1 MRLNSK
7 SNSFKH
13 TVTGLML
20 VSMLLPTISGC
31 KRSEWRQRADE
42 DSYQAIAEKQD
53 DERWLL
59 PRIDINPDPRSRFYD
74 EYDNADCQPLP
85 PDDPAAHK
93 FMHCA
98 NGIKGYKKWHEHGDA
113 ASIENISWLSPYT
126 ELINSANPVDG
137 HASVEI
143 SKLTLNDAV
152 NLAYIHSRAYQTQL
166 ENVYLQALQLTG
178 QRYLLG
184 TRFHLGPLGSGGAF
198 FRSRNGRGLA
208 GTPNQS
214 LTHGLGIQRLMPGG
228 AQWSVDILNTITW
241 NSGSNTVSAPSLAW
255 QLTQPFLADG
265 GRRVV
270 MENLTQAERNLLYQI
285 RDMARFRQTLF
296 AVIAN
301 SYLRL
306 QQQQQSIINEEN
318 NIRLLKEQIE
328 IAQEADKLRQVTVS
342 DRLLRFPEGAEI
354 PEQLRPHLRFE
365 PAGFLIWTG
374 DMTAEREQQLLAVS
388 DDHLFQAAARE
399 LIRYKDPDVVSQD
412 VIDVL
417 TTLNGSESALQSARL
432 RLADQ
437 LDAFKIELGLPPNII
452 LTVDTS
458 FLAPFE
464 LISPE
469 LLSLESSLKEFAKER
484 GPSLLPAPRNE
495 NDVERLSPEFEDL
508 KLYVNQLK
516 TLKDE
521 LREKGLNRVKSDFEP
536 VRDILERSSDVTKLQ
551 DTGGRGFAS
560 EQERE
565 RVLKDV
571 ARDLKMFRISEGD
584 FETFASVVDLLSE
597 ILRYDSEDDV
607 LKSLDIDLNKSIGP
621 SELPI
626 GWSDLPIVGTAEQR
640 EEITIDEFFSEI
652 RDAAIAIRE
661 ELLSVSQALA
671 VLQVGLRV
679 EVVALNRF
687 TLPGSLET
695 PDIEEVVRIG
705 LENRRDLMNARA
717 EVMDF
722 RRDVELAAND
732 LLALMDLDVRGGVDL
747 DGNNSDLTTSL
758 NFKTPLDHL
767 LERNTY
773 RAALIAYQRA
783 RRDYMLAEDRV
794 KQEIRDSWRQLM
806 VAEVQL
812 EIGRQAM
819 RNSARAY
826 DTAVTSPQQSS
837 FSLLNSLRTLL
848 NANNGLVSTW
858 VTYET
863 NRLNIYRDMGIMQ
876 VDSTGVWEDPYYLVD
891 GNADEIMPAPTELS
905 PQPPSEIPPLNIPPS
920 LQEIPNDE

>member
-1 MRLNSK
+1 MRVNSQ
-7 SNSFKH
+7 SNSFNG
-13 TVTGLML
+13 TATGLLL
-20 VSMLLPTISGC
+20 VSMLLPTMSGC
-31 KRSEWRQRADE
+31 KRSEWSQRADE
-42 DSYQAIAEKQD
+42 DSYQAIAEKQS

-74 EYDNADCQPLP
+74 EYDNPDCQPLP
-85 PDDPAAHK
+85 PDDPAAHQ
-93 FMHCA
+93 FMHCV

-113 ASIENISWLSPYT
+113 PSVENISWLSPYT
-126 ELINSANPVDG
+126 ELVNSVNPVDG
-137 HASVEI
+137 HADVEI
-143 SKLTLNDAV
+143 STLTINDAI

-166 ENVYLQALQLTG
+166 ESVYLQALQLTG

-184 TRFHLGPLGSGGAF
+184 TRFHLAPLGSGGGF
-198 FRSRNGRGLA
+198 FRARNGRGVA

-214 LTHGLGIQRLMPGG
+214 LTHGLGIQRLLPSG

-241 NSGSNTVSAPSLAW
+241 NSTTNAVSAPSLAW
-255 QLTQPFLADG
+255 QLTQPFMADG
-265 GRRVV
+265 GRRVIL
-270 MENLTQAERNLLYQI
+270 ENLTQAERNLLYQI

-296 AVIAN
+296 AVIAS

-306 QQQQQSIINEEN
+306 QQQQQRIINEEN
-318 NIRLLKEQIE
+318 NIRLLREQIE

-342 DRLLRFPEGAEI
+342 DRLLRFPEDAVI
-354 PEQLRPHLRFE
+354 PEELRPHLRFE

-388 DDHLFQAAARE
+388 EDHLFQAAARE
-399 LIRYKDPDVVSQD
+399 LIRYKDPDVVSQG
-412 VIDVL
+412 VIDIV
-417 TTLNGSESALQSARL
+417 TTLNSSQSTLQGFRL
-432 RLADQ
+432 TLADL

-452 LTVDTS
+452 LTIDTS

-484 GPSLLPAPRNE
+484 GPSLLPVPQDE
-495 NDVERLSPEFEDL
+495 NDVERLSPGFEDL
-508 KLYVNQLK
+508 KLYVEQLQ
-516 TLKDE
+516 TLKNE
-521 LREKGLNRVKSDFEP
+521 LRNKGLNRVKSDFQP
-536 VRDILERSSDVTKLQ
+536 IRDILEVTSDGKNLQ
-551 DTGGRGFAS
+551 NTGGRAFAS
-560 EQERE
+560 EEERE
-565 RVLKDV
+565 RVLNDV

-584 FETFASVVDLLSE
+584 FESFASVIDLLNTILNHESE
-597 ILRYDSEDDV
+597 EQMLKALDV
-607 LKSLDIDLNKSIGP
+607 DGNKSIGP
-621 SELPI
+621 LELPM
-626 GWSDLPIVGTAEQR
+626 GWRDLPIVGSAEQL
-640 EEITIDEFFSEI
+640 EEITIDEFFSEL

-661 ELLSVSQALA
+661 ELLKISQALA

-679 EVVALNRF
+679 DVIALNRF
-687 TLPGSLET
+687 TLPGSSET
-695 PDIEEVVRIG
+695 PDVEEVVRIG

-722 RRDVELAAND
+722 RRDVELAANK
-732 LLALMDLDVRGGVDL
+732 LLALMDLDVGGGVDL

-773 RAALIAYQRA
+773 RRALIAYQRA

-794 KQEIRDSWRQLM
+794 KQEIRNSWRQLM
-806 VAEVQL
+806 VSEQQL
-812 EIGRQAM
+812 EIDRQAL

-837 FSLLNSLRTLL
+837 FSLLNALRSLL
-848 NANNGLVSTW
+848 NASNGLVGRW

-876 VDSTGVWEDPYYLVD
+876 VDSTGVWEDKFYLLD
-891 GNADEIMPAPTELS
+891 GTGREIMPAPTELS
-905 PQPPSEIPPLNIPPS
+905 PQPQSEIPPLNIPPS
-920 LQEIPNDE
+920 LQEIPEDE